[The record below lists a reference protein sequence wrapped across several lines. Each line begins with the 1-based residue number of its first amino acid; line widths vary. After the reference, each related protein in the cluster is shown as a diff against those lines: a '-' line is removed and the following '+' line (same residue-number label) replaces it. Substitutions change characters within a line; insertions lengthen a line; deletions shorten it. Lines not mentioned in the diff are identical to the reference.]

1 MTNFKGF
8 IMTIEP
14 FLNHLSVNRKLSPET
29 IKAYRADLVRFAT
42 FLTERGLRINQVT
55 PTTMA
60 EYILHMQQAE
70 NPRFGR
76 TGLSGVTINRRI
88 TAVRRYYEYLR
99 ATSNPKLKNPTVIIR
114 HPRPRNDDP
123 KAVDDQSL
131 DTLLAGIDSIRDR
144 TLFALFV
151 ATGLRLSEMWQLNR
165 DSISIE
171 IFTDELGRER
181 RLGTGEVIGKRS
193 KKRRFFFDGPTIDV
207 VAAYLTTR
215 IDANAALFLSERR
228 KRMSRRAMQERLA
241 YWTKKMGLP
250 HAHPHQL
257 RHSYATRLANANID
271 TNILKDLMGHDDL
284 GTTNR
289 YIHLHDQTLARGYFS
304 AMEFLQR

>member
-1 MTNFKGF
+1 M
-8 IMTIEP
+8 MIEP

-29 IKAYRADLVRFAT
+29 IKAYRADLTGFGA

-55 PTTMA
+55 PATIA
-60 EYILHMQQAE
+60 EYILSMKQQD

-76 TGLSGVTINRRI
+76 TGLSDVTINRRI

-99 ATSNPKLKNPTVIIR
+99 ANSNQRLKNPTVVIR

-123 KAVDDQSL
+123 KAIDDQDL
-131 DTLLAGIDSIRDR
+131 DTLLAGIDSVRDR

-193 KKRRFFFDGPTIDV
+193 KKRRFFFDGPTIDI
-207 VAAYLTTR
+207 VAAYLMTR
-215 IDANAALFLSERR
+215 TDTSPALFISERH

-241 YWTKKMGLP
+241 YWTKRLGLP

-271 TNILKDLMGHDDL
+271 SMILKDLMGHDDL

-289 YIHLHDQTLARGYFS
+289 YFHFHDQTLARGYFS
-304 AMEFLQR
+304 AMEYLKRND